1 MSTWVPQWPM
11 VIVVPSGVARATRA
25 PAMLPEAP
33 ATFST
38 TTVVCSSAAIR
49 SDRMRASV
57 SVGPPAAN
65 GTTSVMGRDGK
76 GWAPAGAAA
85 AAHPI
90 NTPMTIR

>member
-1 MSTWVPQWPM
+1 M
-11 VIVVPSGVARATRA
+11 VMVVPSGVARATRA

-38 TTVVCSSAAIR
+38 TIVACSPAAIR
-49 SDRMRASV
+49 SDRIRASV

-65 GTTSVMGRDGK
+65 GTTSVMGREGN
-76 GWAPAGAAA
+76 GWAWPGALH

-90 NTPMTIR
+90 NAHMTIT